1 MWTIWVIIFWISA
14 VLVGAVPPICDLL
27 SVLKKEEENCAKM
40 LSLEAKNRT
49 PENDQLLSSGRCA
62 GMWDNM
68 SCWPSSA
75 VGQTVNAHCPEFF
88 QMLTGKK
95 GFVYR
100 NCTREG
106 WSDPYPRPD
115 IACGYN
121 VNDTTNEAR
130 RSYFMTLK
138 TMYTIGY
145 CTSLVTLTIALAILF
160 SFRRLRCTRNYIH
173 MHLFTSFIL
182 RASSNFIKDAI
193 LFSSEDTNYCG
204 SYTAGCKLTMVFFQ
218 YCIMSNYSWLL
229 VEGLYLHTLLVIS
242 FFSERKFL
250 WWFIALGWGAPTVFV
265 AAWAT
270 ARQLHENIGCWD
282 INTNANTWWIIRGPI
297 VLSIFINFI
306 LFVNILRIL
315 MRKLSSPE
323 RRSSDFNQY
332 KYVLC
337 IVTLCHVSPPSVLL
351 LLSTLSFPS
360 AFFVLRRLAKSTL
373 LLIPLFGIHYIIF
386 AFFPEDAS
394 SGTMEIQ
401 LFFELALGSFQG
413 FVVAVLYCF
422 LNGEVQMEIKR
433 KWRQWHLTKH
443 FRQHLSTSA
452 SNGGSGLTQEMQMAR
467 SSPPEH
473 GRGHQ
478 STLQRSSV
486 L

>member
-1 MWTIWVIIFWISA
+1 
-14 VLVGAVPPICDLL
+14 
-27 SVLKKEEENCAKM
+27 
-40 LSLEAKNRT
+40 
-49 PENDQLLSSGRCA
+49 
-62 GMWDNM
+62 
-68 SCWPSSA
+68 
-75 VGQTVNAHCPEFF
+75 
-88 QMLTGKK
+88 

-100 NCTREG
+100 NCTSEG

-145 CTSLVTLTIALAILF
+145 CTSLVTLTIALVVLA

-173 MHLFTSFIL
+173 MHLFISFIL
-182 RASSNFIKDAI
+182 RASSNFIKDAV

-204 SYTAGCKLTMVFFQ
+204 AYTAGCKLTMVFFQ

-270 ARQLHENIGCWD
+270 ARQLHENIGY
-282 INTNANTWWIIRGPI
+282 
-297 VLSIFINFI
+297 LSAHWVCCLVGCFCILTFFFFFQINFI

-315 MRKLSSPE
+315 MRKLNSPE
-323 RRSSDFNQY
+323 KRSSDFNQY
-332 KYVLC
+332 K
-337 IVTLCHVSPPSVLL
+337 
-351 LLSTLSFPS
+351 
-360 AFFVLRRLAKSTL
+360 RLAKSTL
-373 LLIPLFGIHYIIF
+373 LLIPLFGVHYIIF

-394 SGTMEIQ
+394 NGTMEIQ

-422 LNGEVQMEIKR
+422 LNGEVQLEVQR
-433 KWRQWHLTKH
+433 KWRQWHL
-443 FRQHLSTSA
+443 
-452 SNGGSGLTQEMQMAR
+452 
-467 SSPPEH
+467 
-473 GRGHQ
+473 
-478 STLQRSSV
+478 
-486 L
+486 

>member
-1 MWTIWVIIFWISA
+1 ALTGLSRTCSVSSSLLFRVLSIFFRGVSSLGDA
-14 VLVGAVPPICDLL
+14 ASCFVVAPP
-27 SVLKKEEENCAKM
+27 
-40 LSLEAKNRT
+40 
-49 PENDQLLSSGRCA
+49 GRCA

-95 GFVYR
+95 GSFVYR
-100 NCTREG
+100 NCTSEG

-121 VNDTTNEAR
+121 INDTTNETR

-145 CTSLVTLTIALAILF
+145 CTSLVTLTIALVVLV

-193 LFSSEDTNYCG
+193 LFSSEDINYCG
-204 SYTAGCKLTMVFFQ
+204 AYTAGCKLTMVFFQ

-250 WWFIALGWGAPTVFV
+250 WWFITLGWGAPTVFV

-282 INTNANTWWIIRGPI
+282 INTNANTWWIIRGPV
-297 VLSIFINFI
+297 VLSIFVSLSWDKQIQTVFSNTVKSEI
-306 LFVNILRIL
+306 IYSTCLR
-315 MRKLSSPE
+315 
-323 RRSSDFNQY
+323 
-332 KYVLC
+332 
-337 IVTLCHVSPPSVLL
+337 SVL
-351 LLSTLSFPS
+351 
-360 AFFVLRRLAKSTL
+360 
-373 LLIPLFGIHYIIF
+373 
-386 AFFPEDAS
+386 
-394 SGTMEIQ
+394 M
-401 LFFELALGSFQG
+401 
-413 FVVAVLYCF
+413 
-422 LNGEVQMEIKR
+422 N
-433 KWRQWHLTKH
+433 
-443 FRQHLSTSA
+443 
-452 SNGGSGLTQEMQMAR
+452 
-467 SSPPEH
+467 
-473 GRGHQ
+473 
-478 STLQRSSV
+478 
-486 L
+486 

>member
-1 MWTIWVIIFWISA
+1 
-14 VLVGAVPPICDLL
+14 
-27 SVLKKEEENCAKM
+27 
-40 LSLEAKNRT
+40 
-49 PENDQLLSSGRCA
+49 
-62 GMWDNM
+62 
-68 SCWPSSA
+68 
-75 VGQTVNAHCPEFF
+75 
-88 QMLTGKK
+88 

-100 NCTREG
+100 NCTSEG

-145 CTSLVTLTIALAILF
+145 CTSLVTLMIALVVLA

-182 RASSNFIKDAI
+182 RASSNFIKDAV

-204 SYTAGCKLTMVFFQ
+204 AYTAGCKLTMVFFQ

-250 WWFIALGWGAPTVFV
+250 WWFIVLGWGAPTVFV
-265 AAWAT
+265 AAWAA
-270 ARQLHENIGCWD
+270 ARQLHENIGCCLVGCFYILCFCW
-282 INTNANTWWIIRGPI
+282 
-297 VLSIFINFI
+297 VFSFFFFFQINFI

-315 MRKLSSPE
+315 MRKLTSPE
-323 RRSSDFNQY
+323 KRSSDFNHY
-332 KYVLC
+332 K
-337 IVTLCHVSPPSVLL
+337 
-351 LLSTLSFPS
+351 
-360 AFFVLRRLAKSTL
+360 RLAKSTL
-373 LLIPLFGIHYIIF
+373 LLIPLFGVHYIIF

-422 LNGEVQMEIKR
+422 LNGEVQLEVQR
-433 KWRQWHLTKH
+433 KWRQWHL
-443 FRQHLSTSA
+443 
-452 SNGGSGLTQEMQMAR
+452 
-467 SSPPEH
+467 
-473 GRGHQ
+473 
-478 STLQRSSV
+478 
-486 L
+486 

>member
-1 MWTIWVIIFWISA
+1 
-14 VLVGAVPPICDLL
+14 
-27 SVLKKEEENCAKM
+27 
-40 LSLEAKNRT
+40 
-49 PENDQLLSSGRCA
+49 
-62 GMWDNM
+62 
-68 SCWPSSA
+68 
-75 VGQTVNAHCPEFF
+75 
-88 QMLTGKK
+88 

-145 CTSLVTLTIALAILF
+145 CTSLVTLTIALAVLV

-182 RASSNFIKDAI
+182 RASSNFIKDAV

-204 SYTAGCKLTMVFFQ
+204 AHTAGCKLTMVFFQ

-229 VEGLYLHTLLVIS
+229 VEGLYLHTLLAIS
-242 FFSERKFL
+242 FFLETKFL

-270 ARQLHENIGCWD
+270 ARQLHENIGGHWAFGFVVCLFVFFT
-282 INTNANTWWIIRGPI
+282 IF
-297 VLSIFINFI
+297 LSFFQINFI

-323 RRSSDFNQY
+323 GRSSDFNQY
-332 KYVLC
+332 K
-337 IVTLCHVSPPSVLL
+337 
-351 LLSTLSFPS
+351 
-360 AFFVLRRLAKSTL
+360 RLAKSTL
-373 LLIPLFGIHYIIF
+373 LLIPLFGVHYIIF

-422 LNGEVQMEIKR
+422 LNGEVQLEVQR
-433 KWRQWHLTKH
+433 KWRQWHL
-443 FRQHLSTSA
+443 
-452 SNGGSGLTQEMQMAR
+452 
-467 SSPPEH
+467 
-473 GRGHQ
+473 
-478 STLQRSSV
+478 
-486 L
+486 

>member
-1 MWTIWVIIFWISA
+1 
-14 VLVGAVPPICDLL
+14 
-27 SVLKKEEENCAKM
+27 
-40 LSLEAKNRT
+40 
-49 PENDQLLSSGRCA
+49 
-62 GMWDNM
+62 
-68 SCWPSSA
+68 
-75 VGQTVNAHCPEFF
+75 
-88 QMLTGKK
+88 

-100 NCTREG
+100 NCTSEG

-145 CTSLVTLTIALAILF
+145 CTSLVTLAIALVVLA

-182 RASSNFIKDAI
+182 RASSNFIKDAV

-204 SYTAGCKLTMVFFQ
+204 EYTAGCKLTMVFFQ

-270 ARQLHENIGCWD
+270 ARQLHENNGLFHGVLLISGCWQ
-282 INTNANTWWIIRGPI
+282 PI
-297 VLSIFINFI
+297 GYWFCCLFVLHYYLLFYFFQINFI

-315 MRKLSSPE
+315 MRKLSLPE
-323 RRSSDFNQY
+323 GRSSDFNQY
-332 KYVLC
+332 K
-337 IVTLCHVSPPSVLL
+337 
-351 LLSTLSFPS
+351 
-360 AFFVLRRLAKSTL
+360 RLAKSTL
-373 LLIPLFGIHYIIF
+373 LLIPLFGVHYIIF

-422 LNGEVQMEIKR
+422 LNGEVQLEVQR
-433 KWRQWHLTKH
+433 KWRQWHL
-443 FRQHLSTSA
+443 
-452 SNGGSGLTQEMQMAR
+452 
-467 SSPPEH
+467 
-473 GRGHQ
+473 
-478 STLQRSSV
+478 
-486 L
+486 

>member
-1 MWTIWVIIFWISA
+1 
-14 VLVGAVPPICDLL
+14 
-27 SVLKKEEENCAKM
+27 
-40 LSLEAKNRT
+40 
-49 PENDQLLSSGRCA
+49 
-62 GMWDNM
+62 
-68 SCWPSSA
+68 
-75 VGQTVNAHCPEFF
+75 
-88 QMLTGKK
+88 

-100 NCTREG
+100 NCTSEG
-106 WSDPYPRPD
+106 WSEPYPRTD

-121 VNDTTNEAR
+121 VNDTTNDAR
-130 RSYFMTLK
+130 HSYFMTLK

-145 CTSLVTLTIALAILF
+145 CTSLVTLTIALVVLV

-182 RASSNFIKDAI
+182 RALSNFIKDAV
-193 LFSSEDTNYCG
+193 LFSSEDINYCG
-204 SYTAGCKLTMVFFQ
+204 AYTAGCKLTMVFFQ

-250 WWFIALGWGAPTVFV
+250 WRFIALGWGAPTVFV

-270 ARQLHENIGCWD
+270 ARQLHENIGWFGCL
-282 INTNANTWWIIRGPI
+282 GFFFSSMSLLLGFF
-297 VLSIFINFI
+297 VGFFFQINFI

-323 RRSSDFNQY
+323 GRSSDFNQY
-332 KYVLC
+332 K
-337 IVTLCHVSPPSVLL
+337 
-351 LLSTLSFPS
+351 
-360 AFFVLRRLAKSTL
+360 RLAKSTL
-373 LLIPLFGIHYIIF
+373 LLIPLFGVHYIIF

-422 LNGEVQMEIKR
+422 LNGEVQLEVQR
-433 KWRQWHLTKH
+433 KWRQWHL
-443 FRQHLSTSA
+443 
-452 SNGGSGLTQEMQMAR
+452 
-467 SSPPEH
+467 
-473 GRGHQ
+473 
-478 STLQRSSV
+478 
-486 L
+486 

>member
-1 MWTIWVIIFWISA
+1 
-14 VLVGAVPPICDLL
+14 
-27 SVLKKEEENCAKM
+27 
-40 LSLEAKNRT
+40 
-49 PENDQLLSSGRCA
+49 
-62 GMWDNM
+62 
-68 SCWPSSA
+68 
-75 VGQTVNAHCPEFF
+75 
-88 QMLTGKK
+88 

-100 NCTREG
+100 NCTSEG

-145 CTSLVTLTIALAILF
+145 CSSLVTLMIALAVLA
-160 SFRRLRCTRNYIH
+160 SFRRLHCTRNYIH

-182 RASSNFIKDAI
+182 RASSNFIKDAV

-204 SYTAGCKLTMVFFQ
+204 AYTAGCKLTMVFFQ

-250 WWFIALGWGAPTVFV
+250 WWFIALGWGTSSPFITEVITGHLCGGWFGFFFNIFFLPHVFFRPHV
-265 AAWAT
+265 FPFFFFL
-270 ARQLHENIGCWD
+270 Q
-282 INTNANTWWIIRGPI
+282 
-297 VLSIFINFI
+297 INFI

-323 RRSSDFNQY
+323 GRSSDFNQY
-332 KYVLC
+332 K
-337 IVTLCHVSPPSVLL
+337 
-351 LLSTLSFPS
+351 
-360 AFFVLRRLAKSTL
+360 RLAKSTL
-373 LLIPLFGIHYIIF
+373 LLIPLFGVHYIIF

-422 LNGEVQMEIKR
+422 LNGEVQLEVQR
-433 KWRQWHLTKH
+433 KWRQWHL
-443 FRQHLSTSA
+443 
-452 SNGGSGLTQEMQMAR
+452 
-467 SSPPEH
+467 
-473 GRGHQ
+473 
-478 STLQRSSV
+478 
-486 L
+486 

>member
-1 MWTIWVIIFWISA
+1 
-14 VLVGAVPPICDLL
+14 
-27 SVLKKEEENCAKM
+27 
-40 LSLEAKNRT
+40 
-49 PENDQLLSSGRCA
+49 
-62 GMWDNM
+62 
-68 SCWPSSA
+68 
-75 VGQTVNAHCPEFF
+75 
-88 QMLTGKK
+88 

-100 NCTREG
+100 NCTSEG

-145 CTSLVTLTIALAILF
+145 CTSLVTLTIALVVLV
-160 SFRRLRCTRNYIH
+160 SFRKLHCTRNYIH

-182 RASSNFIKDAI
+182 RASSNFIKDAV

-204 SYTAGCKLTMVFFQ
+204 TYTAGCKLTMVFFQ

-250 WWFIALGWGAPTVFV
+250 WQFITLGWGAPTVFV

-270 ARQLHENIGCWD
+270 ARQLHENLRKWLLGIWFCCLGFFSRPSFC
-282 INTNANTWWIIRGPI
+282 
-297 VLSIFINFI
+297 FFQINFI

-323 RRSSDFNQY
+323 GQSSDFNQY
-332 KYVLC
+332 K
-337 IVTLCHVSPPSVLL
+337 
-351 LLSTLSFPS
+351 
-360 AFFVLRRLAKSTL
+360 RLAKSTL
-373 LLIPLFGIHYIIF
+373 LLIPLFGVHYIIF

-422 LNGEVQMEIKR
+422 LNGEVQLEVQR
-433 KWRQWHLTKH
+433 KWRQWHL
-443 FRQHLSTSA
+443 
-452 SNGGSGLTQEMQMAR
+452 
-467 SSPPEH
+467 
-473 GRGHQ
+473 
-478 STLQRSSV
+478 
-486 L
+486 

>member
-1 MWTIWVIIFWISA
+1 
-14 VLVGAVPPICDLL
+14 
-27 SVLKKEEENCAKM
+27 
-40 LSLEAKNRT
+40 
-49 PENDQLLSSGRCA
+49 
-62 GMWDNM
+62 
-68 SCWPSSA
+68 
-75 VGQTVNAHCPEFF
+75 
-88 QMLTGKK
+88 

-100 NCTREG
+100 NCTSEG

-145 CTSLVTLTIALAILF
+145 CTSLVTLTIALAVLA

-182 RASSNFIKDAI
+182 RASSNFIKDAV

-204 SYTAGCKLTMVFFQ
+204 AYTAGCKLTMVFFQ

-250 WWFIALGWGAPTVFV
+250 WWFIALGWGAPGVFV

-270 ARQLHENIGCWD
+270 ARQLHENIGGYCFCCLFL
-282 INTNANTWWIIRGPI
+282 
-297 VLSIFINFI
+297 VLPSFFFFSFFQINFI

-323 RRSSDFNQY
+323 GRSSDFNQY
-332 KYVLC
+332 K
-337 IVTLCHVSPPSVLL
+337 
-351 LLSTLSFPS
+351 
-360 AFFVLRRLAKSTL
+360 RLAKSTL
-373 LLIPLFGIHYIIF
+373 LLIPLFGVHYIIF

-422 LNGEVQMEIKR
+422 LNGEVQLEVQR
-433 KWRQWHLTKH
+433 KWRQWHL
-443 FRQHLSTSA
+443 
-452 SNGGSGLTQEMQMAR
+452 
-467 SSPPEH
+467 
-473 GRGHQ
+473 
-478 STLQRSSV
+478 
-486 L
+486 

>member
-1 MWTIWVIIFWISA
+1 
-14 VLVGAVPPICDLL
+14 
-27 SVLKKEEENCAKM
+27 
-40 LSLEAKNRT
+40 
-49 PENDQLLSSGRCA
+49 
-62 GMWDNM
+62 
-68 SCWPSSA
+68 
-75 VGQTVNAHCPEFF
+75 
-88 QMLTGKK
+88 

-100 NCTREG
+100 NCTSKG

-121 VNDTTNEAR
+121 INDTTNEAR

-145 CTSLVTLTIALAILF
+145 CTSLVTLIIALAVLG
-160 SFRRLRCTRNYIH
+160 SFRRLHCTRNYIH

-182 RASSNFIKDAI
+182 RASSNFIKDAV
-193 LFSSEDTNYCG
+193 LFSSEDMNYCG
-204 SYTAGCKLTMVFFQ
+204 AYKAGCKLTMVFFQ
-218 YCIMSNYSWLL
+218 YCILSNYSWLL

-270 ARQLHENIGCWD
+270 ARQLHENIGGY
-282 INTNANTWWIIRGPI
+282 WIFGLVICFFTFFLFVCFSCPY
-297 VLSIFINFI
+297 FWFWFYFFQINFI

-323 RRSSDFNQY
+323 GRSSDFNQY
-332 KYVLC
+332 K
-337 IVTLCHVSPPSVLL
+337 
-351 LLSTLSFPS
+351 
-360 AFFVLRRLAKSTL
+360 RLAKSTL
-373 LLIPLFGIHYIIF
+373 LLIPLFGVHYIIF

-422 LNGEVQMEIKR
+422 LNGEVQLEVQR
-433 KWRQWHLTKH
+433 KWRQWHL
-443 FRQHLSTSA
+443 
-452 SNGGSGLTQEMQMAR
+452 
-467 SSPPEH
+467 
-473 GRGHQ
+473 
-478 STLQRSSV
+478 
-486 L
+486 

>member
-14 VLVGAVPPICDLL
+14 VLVRTVPPVCDLL
-27 SVLKKEEENCAKM
+27 SVLKKEEEKCAET

-49 PENDQLLSSGRCA
+49 LENDLLLSSGTCP

-75 VGQTVNAHCPEFF
+75 VGEIVNAHCPEFF

-100 NCTREG
+100 NCTSEG

-145 CTSLVTLTIALAILF
+145 CTSLVTLMIALVVLV

-182 RASSNFIKDAI
+182 RALSNFIKDAV

-204 SYTAGCKLTMVFFQ
+204 AYTAGCKLTMVFFQ

-250 WWFIALGWGAPTVFV
+250 WRFIALGWGTGSHFSAPAVFV

-282 INTNANTWWIIRGPI
+282 INTDANTWWIIRGPV
-297 VLSIFINFI
+297 VLSIFVNFI

-315 MRKLSSPE
+315 MRKLRSPE
-323 RRSSDFNQY
+323 GRSSDFNQY
-332 KYVLC
+332 K
-337 IVTLCHVSPPSVLL
+337 
-351 LLSTLSFPS
+351 
-360 AFFVLRRLAKSTL
+360 RLAKSTL
-373 LLIPLFGIHYIIF
+373 LLIPLFGVHYIIF

-422 LNGEVQMEIKR
+422 LNGEVQLEVQR
-433 KWRQWHLTKH
+433 KWRQWHLSKH
-443 FRQHLSTSA
+443 LRQHLSTSA
-452 SNGGSGLTQEMQMAR
+452 SNGGSGLTQEMQMVR

-473 GRGHQ
+473 RRAA
-478 STLQRSSV
+478 LQRSSV

>member
-1 MWTIWVIIFWISA
+1 
-14 VLVGAVPPICDLL
+14 
-27 SVLKKEEENCAKM
+27 
-40 LSLEAKNRT
+40 
-49 PENDQLLSSGRCA
+49 
-62 GMWDNM
+62 
-68 SCWPSSA
+68 
-75 VGQTVNAHCPEFF
+75 
-88 QMLTGKK
+88 

-100 NCTREG
+100 NCTSEG

-145 CTSLVTLTIALAILF
+145 CTSLVTLTIALVVLA

-182 RASSNFIKDAI
+182 RASSNFIKDAV

-204 SYTAGCKLTMVFFQ
+204 AYTAGCKLTMVFFQ

-270 ARQLHENIGCWD
+270 ARQLHENIGYGSGYCFCCLFLQSYLFF
-282 INTNANTWWIIRGPI
+282 PFF
-297 VLSIFINFI
+297 SQINFI

-323 RRSSDFNQY
+323 GRSSDFNQY
-332 KYVLC
+332 K
-337 IVTLCHVSPPSVLL
+337 
-351 LLSTLSFPS
+351 
-360 AFFVLRRLAKSTL
+360 RLAKSTL
-373 LLIPLFGIHYIIF
+373 LLIPLFGVHYIIF

-422 LNGEVQMEIKR
+422 LNGEVQLEVQR
-433 KWRQWHLTKH
+433 KWRQWHL
-443 FRQHLSTSA
+443 
-452 SNGGSGLTQEMQMAR
+452 
-467 SSPPEH
+467 
-473 GRGHQ
+473 
-478 STLQRSSV
+478 
-486 L
+486 

>member
-1 MWTIWVIIFWISA
+1 
-14 VLVGAVPPICDLL
+14 
-27 SVLKKEEENCAKM
+27 
-40 LSLEAKNRT
+40 
-49 PENDQLLSSGRCA
+49 
-62 GMWDNM
+62 
-68 SCWPSSA
+68 
-75 VGQTVNAHCPEFF
+75 
-88 QMLTGKK
+88 

-100 NCTREG
+100 NCTSEG

-138 TMYTIGY
+138 TMYTVGY
-145 CTSLVTLTIALAILF
+145 CTSLVTLMIALVVLA

-182 RASSNFIKDAI
+182 RASSNFIKDAV

-204 SYTAGCKLTMVFFQ
+204 AYTAGCKLTMVFFQ

-250 WWFIALGWGAPTVFV
+250 CWFIALGWGAPMVFV

-270 ARQLHENIGCWD
+270 ARQLHENIGGSADTCQLGLLFD
-282 INTNANTWWIIRGPI
+282 G
-297 VLSIFINFI
+297 LLLHSYFSFFQINFI

-315 MRKLSSPE
+315 VRKLRSPE
-323 RRSSDFNQY
+323 KRSSDFNQY
-332 KYVLC
+332 K
-337 IVTLCHVSPPSVLL
+337 
-351 LLSTLSFPS
+351 
-360 AFFVLRRLAKSTL
+360 RLAKSTL
-373 LLIPLFGIHYIIF
+373 LLIPLFGVHYIIF

-422 LNGEVQMEIKR
+422 LNGEVQLEVQR
-433 KWRQWHLTKH
+433 KWRQWHL
-443 FRQHLSTSA
+443 
-452 SNGGSGLTQEMQMAR
+452 
-467 SSPPEH
+467 
-473 GRGHQ
+473 
-478 STLQRSSV
+478 
-486 L
+486 

>member
-1 MWTIWVIIFWISA
+1 
-14 VLVGAVPPICDLL
+14 
-27 SVLKKEEENCAKM
+27 
-40 LSLEAKNRT
+40 
-49 PENDQLLSSGRCA
+49 
-62 GMWDNM
+62 
-68 SCWPSSA
+68 
-75 VGQTVNAHCPEFF
+75 
-88 QMLTGKK
+88 

-100 NCTREG
+100 NCTSEG

-145 CTSLVTLTIALAILF
+145 CTSLVTLTIALVVLA

-182 RASSNFIKDAI
+182 RASSNFIKDAV
-193 LFSSEDTNYCG
+193 LFSSEDINYCG
-204 SYTAGCKLTMVFFQ
+204 AYTAGCKLTMVFFQ

-242 FFSERKFL
+242 FFSERKFF

-270 ARQLHENIGCWD
+270 ARQLHENIGNISGYWVCCLVGCLC
-282 INTNANTWWIIRGPI
+282 ILTLG
-297 VLSIFINFI
+297 LSFQINFI

-315 MRKLSSPE
+315 MRKLTSPE
-323 RRSSDFNQY
+323 KRSSDFNQY
-332 KYVLC
+332 K
-337 IVTLCHVSPPSVLL
+337 
-351 LLSTLSFPS
+351 
-360 AFFVLRRLAKSTL
+360 RLAKSTL
-373 LLIPLFGIHYIIF
+373 LLIPLFGVHYIIF

-422 LNGEVQMEIKR
+422 LNGEVQMEVQR
-433 KWRQWHLTKH
+433 KWRQWHL
-443 FRQHLSTSA
+443 
-452 SNGGSGLTQEMQMAR
+452 
-467 SSPPEH
+467 
-473 GRGHQ
+473 
-478 STLQRSSV
+478 
-486 L
+486 

>member
-1 MWTIWVIIFWISA
+1 
-14 VLVGAVPPICDLL
+14 
-27 SVLKKEEENCAKM
+27 
-40 LSLEAKNRT
+40 
-49 PENDQLLSSGRCA
+49 
-62 GMWDNM
+62 
-68 SCWPSSA
+68 
-75 VGQTVNAHCPEFF
+75 
-88 QMLTGKK
+88 

-100 NCTREG
+100 NCTSEG

-145 CTSLVTLTIALAILF
+145 CTSLMTLAIALAVLA

-182 RASSNFIKDAI
+182 RASSNFIKDAV

-204 SYTAGCKLTMVFFQ
+204 EYTAGCKLTMVFFQ

-250 WWFIALGWGAPTVFV
+250 WWFIALGWGTGSPSVRITGFVLLLGWTCEAWILYLLFVCFYIFVFLFFF
-265 AAWAT
+265 
-270 ARQLHENIGCWD
+270 Q
-282 INTNANTWWIIRGPI
+282 
-297 VLSIFINFI
+297 INFI

-315 MRKLSSPE
+315 MRKLRLPE
-323 RRSSDFNQY
+323 GRSSDFNQY
-332 KYVLC
+332 K
-337 IVTLCHVSPPSVLL
+337 
-351 LLSTLSFPS
+351 
-360 AFFVLRRLAKSTL
+360 RLAKSTL

-422 LNGEVQMEIKR
+422 LNGEVQLEVQR
-433 KWRQWHLTKH
+433 KWRQWHL
-443 FRQHLSTSA
+443 
-452 SNGGSGLTQEMQMAR
+452 
-467 SSPPEH
+467 
-473 GRGHQ
+473 
-478 STLQRSSV
+478 
-486 L
+486 

>member
-1 MWTIWVIIFWISA
+1 
-14 VLVGAVPPICDLL
+14 
-27 SVLKKEEENCAKM
+27 
-40 LSLEAKNRT
+40 
-49 PENDQLLSSGRCA
+49 
-62 GMWDNM
+62 
-68 SCWPSSA
+68 
-75 VGQTVNAHCPEFF
+75 
-88 QMLTGKK
+88 

-100 NCTREG
+100 NCTSQG

-121 VNDTTNEAR
+121 VNDTTNDAR

-145 CTSLVTLTIALAILF
+145 CTSLVTLTIALVVLV

-182 RASSNFIKDAI
+182 RASSNFIKDAV

-204 SYTAGCKLTMVFFQ
+204 AYTAGCKLTMVFFQ

-250 WWFIALGWGAPTVFV
+250 WRFIALGWGAPTVFV

-270 ARQLHENIGCWD
+270 ARQLHENIGYKNGYW
-282 INTNANTWWIIRGPI
+282 TLVFLFGLGFF
-297 VLSIFINFI
+297 VYFFMSFLFFFFQINFI

-323 RRSSDFNQY
+323 GRSSDFNQY
-332 KYVLC
+332 K
-337 IVTLCHVSPPSVLL
+337 
-351 LLSTLSFPS
+351 
-360 AFFVLRRLAKSTL
+360 RLAKSTL
-373 LLIPLFGIHYIIF
+373 LLIPLFGVHYTIF

-422 LNGEVQMEIKR
+422 LNGEVQLEVQR
-433 KWRQWHLTKH
+433 KWRQWHL
-443 FRQHLSTSA
+443 
-452 SNGGSGLTQEMQMAR
+452 
-467 SSPPEH
+467 
-473 GRGHQ
+473 
-478 STLQRSSV
+478 
-486 L
+486 

>member
-1 MWTIWVIIFWISA
+1 
-14 VLVGAVPPICDLL
+14 
-27 SVLKKEEENCAKM
+27 
-40 LSLEAKNRT
+40 
-49 PENDQLLSSGRCA
+49 
-62 GMWDNM
+62 
-68 SCWPSSA
+68 
-75 VGQTVNAHCPEFF
+75 
-88 QMLTGKK
+88 

-100 NCTREG
+100 NCTSEG

-145 CTSLVTLTIALAILF
+145 CTSLVTLMIALVVLA

-182 RASSNFIKDAI
+182 RASSNFIKDAV
-193 LFSSEDTNYCG
+193 LFSSEDINYCG
-204 SYTAGCKLTMVFFQ
+204 AHTAGCKLTMVFFQ

-270 ARQLHENIGCWD
+270 ARQLHENIGLHK
-282 INTNANTWWIIRGPI
+282 WIPG
-297 VLSIFINFI
+297 LLFGGLLFIFTLIFFFQINFI

-323 RRSSDFNQY
+323 KRSSDFNQY
-332 KYVLC
+332 K
-337 IVTLCHVSPPSVLL
+337 
-351 LLSTLSFPS
+351 
-360 AFFVLRRLAKSTL
+360 RLAKSTL
-373 LLIPLFGIHYIIF
+373 LLIPLFGVHYIIF

-394 SGTMEIQ
+394 NGTMEIQ

-422 LNGEVQMEIKR
+422 LNGEVQLEVQR
-433 KWRQWHLTKH
+433 KWRQWHL
-443 FRQHLSTSA
+443 
-452 SNGGSGLTQEMQMAR
+452 
-467 SSPPEH
+467 
-473 GRGHQ
+473 
-478 STLQRSSV
+478 
-486 L
+486 

>member
-1 MWTIWVIIFWISA
+1 
-14 VLVGAVPPICDLL
+14 
-27 SVLKKEEENCAKM
+27 
-40 LSLEAKNRT
+40 
-49 PENDQLLSSGRCA
+49 
-62 GMWDNM
+62 
-68 SCWPSSA
+68 
-75 VGQTVNAHCPEFF
+75 
-88 QMLTGKK
+88 

-100 NCTREG
+100 NCTSEG
-106 WSDPYPRPD
+106 WSEPYPRPD

-145 CTSLVTLTIALAILF
+145 CTSLVTLMIALVILA

-182 RASSNFIKDAI
+182 RASSNFIKDAV

-204 SYTAGCKLTMVFFQ
+204 AYTAGCKLTMVFFQ

-250 WWFIALGWGAPTVFV
+250 WWFIALGWGAPMVFV

-270 ARQLHENIGCWD
+270 ARQLHENIGGYWGCFLHSYFVF
-282 INTNANTWWIIRGPI
+282 
-297 VLSIFINFI
+297 VLSVSFYFFFQINFI

-323 RRSSDFNQY
+323 KRSSDFNQY
-332 KYVLC
+332 K
-337 IVTLCHVSPPSVLL
+337 
-351 LLSTLSFPS
+351 
-360 AFFVLRRLAKSTL
+360 RLAKSTL
-373 LLIPLFGIHYIIF
+373 LLIPLFGVHYIIF

-394 SGTMEIQ
+394 NGTMEIQ

-422 LNGEVQMEIKR
+422 LNGEVQLEVQR
-433 KWRQWHLTKH
+433 KWRQWHL
-443 FRQHLSTSA
+443 
-452 SNGGSGLTQEMQMAR
+452 
-467 SSPPEH
+467 
-473 GRGHQ
+473 
-478 STLQRSSV
+478 
-486 L
+486 

>member
-1 MWTIWVIIFWISA
+1 
-14 VLVGAVPPICDLL
+14 
-27 SVLKKEEENCAKM
+27 
-40 LSLEAKNRT
+40 
-49 PENDQLLSSGRCA
+49 
-62 GMWDNM
+62 
-68 SCWPSSA
+68 
-75 VGQTVNAHCPEFF
+75 
-88 QMLTGKK
+88 

-100 NCTREG
+100 NCTSEG

-145 CTSLVTLTIALAILF
+145 CTSLVTLTIALAILV

-193 LFSSEDTNYCG
+193 LFSSEDINYCG

-270 ARQLHENIGCWD
+270 ARQLHENIG
-282 INTNANTWWIIRGPI
+282 NGYLALFLLFGIIILFVMPF
-297 VLSIFINFI
+297 LLFTFFFFQINFI

-315 MRKLSSPE
+315 MRKLTSPE
-323 RRSSDFNQY
+323 RRSSDVNQY
-332 KYVLC
+332 K
-337 IVTLCHVSPPSVLL
+337 
-351 LLSTLSFPS
+351 
-360 AFFVLRRLAKSTL
+360 RLAKSTL
-373 LLIPLFGIHYIIF
+373 LLIPLFGIHYIVF
-386 AFFPEDAS
+386 AFFPGDAS
-394 SGTMEIQ
+394 SGAMEIQ

-422 LNGEVQMEIKR
+422 LNGEVQLEVKR
-433 KWRQWHLTKH
+433 KWRQWHL
-443 FRQHLSTSA
+443 
-452 SNGGSGLTQEMQMAR
+452 
-467 SSPPEH
+467 
-473 GRGHQ
+473 
-478 STLQRSSV
+478 
-486 L
+486 